1 MKQINGAELFA
12 VGKWNNLEFT
22 LQDLQGIVASFDALS
37 LSGKVPLK
45 LGHEGPD
52 ARDNPLSQFAL
63 GWVKKVWVSGDRLL
77 ADLDVADKAYEWV
90 NQGFLKHVSVELL
103 KNVRADTRTIP
114 WVLDAVAVLGSDQPA
129 VGVLQALMQR
139 GSSPYQGGTRMAFT
153 RESSTSSERK
163 GMTPEEEAQLRS
175 QLADATRKLNE
186 QREEFQRKEND
197 RIKAEGTTRRDKAI
211 AAFDKA
217 VKEDL
222 IVPATKENFLR
233 NAAPPE
239 GDSRW
244 ASFDHDL
251 VQKCIDDNL
260 KPNAKKFAR
269 QQSKGGETMETN
281 DEKAMEGMDASQRVA
296 FMVNRQLEKSGAQP
310 GDQVAYDAAVR
321 VVFQSNPELAKSYRG
336 FACGDEAA

>member
-1 MKQINGAELFA
+1 MKTISGAELFA
-12 VGKWNNLEFT
+12 VGEWNGMKFS
-22 LQDLQGIVASFDALS
+22 LQDLQGIAASFDAMS

-45 LGHEGPD
+45 LGHSGPD
-52 ARDNPLSQFAL
+52 ARENPLSQFAL
-63 GWVKKVWVSGDRLL
+63 GWVKKVWVAGDRLL

-90 NQGFLKHVSVELL
+90 NQGFLRHVSVELL

-139 GSSPYQGGTRMAFT
+139 GQARMTGESRLAFT
-153 RESSTSSERK
+153 RESSTSSEK
-163 GMTPEEEAQLRS
+163 PKMTEQEIAAMQAENARLKREK
-175 QLADATRKLNE
+175 DE
-186 QREEFQRKEND
+186 QRQEFERKESE
-197 RIKAEGTTRRDKAI
+197 RIKTEGNARRDKAI

-251 VQKCIDDNL
+251 VQKCIDDNP
-260 KPNAKKFAR
+260 KSGAKKFSR
-269 QQSKGGETMETN
+269 TQGKGGEGGN
-281 DEKAMEGMDASQRVA
+281 ADDAAMEGMDASQKLA
-296 FMVNRQLEKSGAQP
+296 FKVNRQLEKSGGDP
-310 GDQVAYDAAVR
+310 GDQAAYDAAVR
-321 VVFQSNPELAKSYRG
+321 AVFQSNPELAKSYRG